1 MATEK
6 IILAKDELQAAKLK
20 LIKSWL
26 KLCFKGKKRIKRPDL
41 ELGFGML
48 LDNTIDN
55 EFCSILDKWGIYNF
69 VFKLNDLEEDYYVLN
84 SDIDDIKILTPHV
97 GAGRVPARND
107 TGRVPARNDRGRKA
121 EQERA
126 LDEWIQELEKIQPSY
141 IDLNEPFEP

>member
-1 MATEK
+1 MKTEK

-55 EFCSILDKWGIYNF
+55 EFCSILDKWGSYNF

-84 SDIDDIKILTPHV
+84 PDIDNIIILTPHV
-97 GAGRVPARND
+97 GAGRVPARNN
-107 TGRVPARNDRGRKA
+107 ASRKA

-126 LDEWIQELEKIQPSY
+126 LDEWIDKLEKIQPSY